1 MCTQTVLDHVFVFNV
16 FNVFVCNSTSC
27 IQVIYLCI
35 G

>member
-1 MCTQTVLDHVFVFNV
+1 MCTQTVLDYVFVFV